1 MIKSLNLDPI
11 EIQTAID
18 KESIV
23 VNHQAGTE
31 QAREWVCK
39 HRGVMPI
46 YLFKNGTGR
55 ILLLDRN
62 YVLGNKI
69 LNQYQFNN
77 SSRLV
82 QILNHERSLFTLIN
96 L

>member
-1 MIKSLNLDPI
+1 MTKSLNRDPL

-39 HRGVMPI
+39 HRGALPVHKS
-46 YLFKNGTGR
+46 KN
-55 ILLLDRN
+55 
-62 YVLGNKI
+62 
-69 LNQYQFNN
+69 
-77 SSRLV
+77 
-82 QILNHERSLFTLIN
+82 
-96 L
+96 